1 MLRFGLVRGIGA
13 HWNIVSNRKHLN
25 LIKPEKQIPGDA
37 AGFLCLIDF
46 PDYKR
51 ARLADC
57 LAADGRGR
65 PYLDV
70 SI

>member
-1 MLRFGLVRGIGA
+1 MIF
-13 HWNIVSNRKHLN
+13 SNHKA
-25 LIKPEKQIPGDA
+25 QTGQV